1 MQRVTQVSVGVCS
14 PTLDR
19 LSTWSTSIE
28 SGSFQKG
35 AGVHR
40 HLQERHNRGHG
51 GEEGAEKIQIPS
63 KSVEV
68 RLGEGTT
75 YLFFVA

>member
-1 MQRVTQVSVGVCS
+1 MQRVTQVSMGVCS

-19 LSTWSTSIE
+19 LLTGFGRSRHRLNPE
-28 SGSFQKG
+28 VLQKG

-63 KSVEV
+63 KSVEI
-68 RLGEGTT
+68 RLVEGH
-75 YLFFVA
+75 